1 MWCKAP
7 CGAGAVGHRRGAGA
21 ARCRDAPKST
31 QPSRRVCAQRPW
43 GLPSLA
49 IGAATVALGGAG
61 AWGWKKHKAASLVK
75 VGPHQWAP
83 GEHFEDDP
91 LPANHP
97 LNRVVYRA
105 A

>member
-1 MWCKAP
+1 VVQGPVRRWSCRAP
-7 CGAGAVGHRRGAGA
+7 AWGWSGALPRRTEIDA
-21 ARCRDAPKST
+21 ALSPGLRA
-31 QPSRRVCAQRPW
+31 AAW

-61 AWGWKKHKAASLVK
+61 AWGWKKRKAASLVK